1 MFPLSFLPLVV
12 AAPPRMPPRFPGGEE
27 LVGQESGE
35 AALQAVRRPAH
46 GVRRVAVVAALA
58 VEAEVAG
65 GTDEEG
71 LQQLAVGD
79 VVDLRGD
86 VERPAA
92 HRHRPAKA
100 QQPARRGT

>member
-1 MFPLSFLPLVV
+1 MLPLSLLPLVV
-12 AAPPRMPPRFPGGEE
+12 ASAPRVSPGFPGGEE

-35 AALQAVRRPAH
+35 AALEAVGCAAH
-46 GVRRVAVVAALA
+46 GVRRVAVVTALA
-58 VEAEVAG
+58 VEAQVAG
-65 GTDEEG
+65 GADEER

-79 VVDLRGD
+79 LIHFRGD

-100 QQPARRGT
+100 QQPAREI